1 MLGADNQSRFPPPG
15 TFSGPIE
22 ARAGNGVIDWRAR
35 DPCAEDLDG
44 GTMTKARQDRLLALL
59 GRDAD
64 WATAASLADLLGVT
78 PRSIRSYVTAVNA
91 RVPSGLAIESGPSGY
106 RAGPDAAAALRAT
119 GTDAGTP
126 RDRLHTLV
134 RALLDSEDGI
144 DVFATADALHV
155 SAATLDA
162 DLARVRGLLGGTE
175 LTLERSA
182 STARLRG
189 TEMAQRRLLSK
200 LAHDEMDA
208 GSFDLD
214 ALRRTL
220 GTGSVGAQAFGPFKA
235 ELVTELGGMGYFVNE
250 FGIGDVVMH
259 IAIAADRITR
269 DRALEGTVAEP
280 SDAHR
285 AVAEL
290 LGRLTRVHLGVE
302 LGAGDRQHLATLVLT
317 RVVAPGA
324 QRGSDDARA
333 RVDSEVE
340 STVRDIVERAA
351 AEFLVDIAHE
361 DFVLRLALHVQN
373 LLHRSREQAWSR
385 NPLTR
390 SLKSTYP
397 MIFEV
402 AVFIASDLHERLGI
416 PILDDEIAYIAMHI
430 GGRLE
435 RSRRADS
442 LLTATI
448 VCPGYYELHELLRS
462 SVDRSLGQAIEVV
475 GVETR
480 VDPDWA
486 SIDTDLILTTID
498 AATPGDRIVRIQP
511 FLTDADVDR
520 VQLAA
525 GRIRRG
531 RRLARLRSDLERY
544 FDPSAFVRG
553 LDADRAEAGVI
564 RQLGGLLVA
573 QGVIDDDYVARTLA
587 REELSSTAF
596 TDALAVPHAIGMTA
610 TRTHI
615 AIGIAD
621 PSIPWGEG
629 RVQVVALVAF
639 SEADR
644 EAFQTV
650 FEQFVE
656 VFSERDS
663 VQRIVRRGTDFASF
677 LDELVAVIDG

>member
-1 MLGADNQSRFPPPG
+1 
-15 TFSGPIE
+15 
-22 ARAGNGVIDWRAR
+22 
-35 DPCAEDLDG
+35 
-44 GTMTKARQDRLLALL
+44 MTRARQDRLLGLL
-59 GRDAD
+59 VRDGD
-64 WATAASLADLLGVT
+64 WVTAATLADLLGVT
-78 PRSIRSYVTAVNA
+78 PRSVRSYVTAVNA
-91 RVPSGLAIESGPSGY
+91 RVAPGVAIESGPQGY
-106 RAGPDAAAALRAT
+106 RAGPDAATALRVN
-119 GTDAGTP
+119 GDAGTP

-134 RALLDSEDGI
+134 RALLDSPDGI
-144 DVFATADALHV
+144 DVFQTADELHV
-155 SAATLDA
+155 SPATLDA

-189 TEMAQRRLLSK
+189 TEIAQRRLLSR

-208 GSFDLD
+208 GSFDLA

-220 GTGSVGAQAFGPFKA
+220 GEGSVGARAFGPFKT
-235 ELVTELGGMGYFVNE
+235 ELVARLGELGWFVNE
-250 FGIGDVVMH
+250 FGMGDVVMH
-259 IAIAADRITR
+259 IAIAADRVSH
-269 DRALEGTVAEP
+269 DRPLEAARADPRPEQADVAAILGEL
-280 SDAHR
+280 
-285 AVAEL
+285 AE
-290 LGRLTRVHLGVE
+290 RHLGVR
-302 LGAGDRQHLATLVLT
+302 LGSGDLSHLASLVLT

-324 QRGSDDARA
+324 ERADSARA
-333 RVDSEVE
+333 RARAELEPEVE
-340 STVRDIVERAA
+340 QAVRDVVDEAA
-351 AEFLVDIAHE
+351 AEFLVDIVHE
-361 DFVLRLALHVQN
+361 DFILRLALHVQN
-373 LLHRSREQAWSR
+373 LRQRAREQAWSR

-402 AVFIASDLHERLGI
+402 AVFIANGLHERLGI
-416 PILDDEIAYIAMHI
+416 PLLDDEIAYIAMHV

-435 RSRRADS
+435 RSRRADD

-480 VDPDWA
+480 VDPDWD
-486 SIDTDLILTTID
+486 SIDTDLVLTTID
-498 AATPGDRIVRIQP
+498 PPVPGDRIVRIQP
-511 FLTDADVDR
+511 FLTDSDIER
-520 VQLAA
+520 VQTAA
-525 GRIRRG
+525 GRIRRS
-531 RRLARLRSDLERY
+531 RRLARLRAELERY
-544 FDPSAFVRG
+544 FDASAFVRG
-553 LDADRAEAGVI
+553 LDADAGEEGVI
-564 RQLGGLLVA
+564 RLLGERLIA
-573 QGVIDDDYVARTLA
+573 QGVIDAGYVERAIQ
-587 REELSSTAF
+587 REGLSSTAF

-610 TRTHI
+610 ARTAI

-621 PSIPWGEG
+621 PSIPWGDG

-639 SEADR
+639 SETDR

-663 VQRIVRRGTDFASF
+663 VQRIVRRATDFGGF

>member
-1 MLGADNQSRFPPPG
+1 
-15 TFSGPIE
+15 
-22 ARAGNGVIDWRAR
+22 
-35 DPCAEDLDG
+35 
-44 GTMTKARQDRLLALL
+44 MTRARQDRLLGLL
-59 GRDAD
+59 VRDGD
-64 WATAASLADLLGVT
+64 WATAATLADALGVT
-78 PRSIRSYVTAVNA
+78 PRSIRSYVTAANA
-91 RVPSGLAIESGPSGY
+91 RVAPGVAIESGPQGY
-106 RAGPDAAAALRAT
+106 RAGADASAALRAG

-134 RALLDSEDGI
+134 RALLDAPDGI
-144 DVFATADALHV
+144 DVFEFADRLHV

-189 TEMAQRRLLSK
+189 TEMAQRRLLSR

-208 GSFDLD
+208 GSFDLA

-220 GTGSVGAQAFGPFKA
+220 GEDSVGAAAFGPFKA
-235 ELVTELGGMGYFVNE
+235 DLVSELGAMGYFVNE
-250 FGIGDVVMH
+250 IGIADVVMH
-259 IAIAADRITR
+259 IAIAADRVAQDRGLESAAPDLRPALQEIAAVLDRLARR
-269 DRALEGTVAEP
+269 D
-280 SDAHR
+280 
-285 AVAEL
+285 
-290 LGRLTRVHLGVE
+290 LGVE
-302 LGAGDRQHLATLVLT
+302 LGAGDLQHLATLVLT
-317 RVVAPGA
+317 RVVAPGDEA
-324 QRGSDDARA
+324 PADQARA
-333 RVDSEVE
+333 RLDPGIEAA
-340 STVRDIVERAA
+340 VRDVVGTAA

-373 LLHRSREQAWSR
+373 LQHRAREQAWSR

-402 AVFIASDLHERLGI
+402 AVFIASRLQERLGI
-416 PILDDEIAYIAMHI
+416 PLPDDEIAYIAMHV

-435 RSRRADS
+435 RSRRADQ

-448 VCPGYYELHELLRS
+448 VCPGYYDLHELLRS
-462 SVDRSLGQAIEVV
+462 SVARSLGQAIEVV

-486 SIDTDLILTTID
+486 SIDTDLVLTTID
-498 AATPGDRIVRIQP
+498 PAVPADRIVKIQP
-511 FLTDADVDR
+511 FLTDADIER
-520 VQLAA
+520 VQAAA
-525 GRIRRG
+525 GRIRRS
-531 RRLARLRSDLERY
+531 RRLARLRLELERY
-544 FDPSAFVRG
+544 FAPAAFVRG
-553 LDADRAEAGVI
+553 LDASAAEEGVI
-564 RQLGGLLVA
+564 RTLGGTLIA
-573 QGVIDDDYVARTLA
+573 QGVIDEDYVTRAIE
-587 REELSSTAF
+587 RERLSSTAF

-610 TRTHI
+610 TRTSI

-621 PSIPWGEG
+621 PSIPWGDG

-639 SEADR
+639 SETDR

-663 VQRIVRRGTDFASF
+663 VQRIVRRATDFGGF

>member
-1 MLGADNQSRFPPPG
+1 M
-15 TFSGPIE
+15 
-22 ARAGNGVIDWRAR
+22 VDWSHDR
-35 DPCAEDLDG
+35 DPTATVEDNV
-44 GTMTKARQDRLLALL
+44 TRARQDRLLALL
-59 GRDAD
+59 TRDGE
-64 WATAASLADLLGVT
+64 WATAASLADVLGVT
-78 PRSIRSYVTAVNA
+78 PRSIRSYVTALNA
-91 RVPSGLAIESGPSGY
+91 RVPAGNAVESSPLGY
-106 RAGPDAAAALRAT
+106 RAGASAAAALRVGSSFET
-119 GTDAGTP
+119 GTP

-134 RALLDSEDGI
+134 RALLASADGI
-144 DVFATADALHV
+144 DVFATADDLHV
-155 SAATLDA
+155 STATLDA

-189 TEMAQRRLLSK
+189 TEAAQRRLLSR

-208 GSFDLD
+208 GLFDLD

-220 GTGSVGAQAFGPFKA
+220 GEGSVGAKAFGPFKA
-235 ELVTELGGMGYFVNE
+235 ELVAELGALGYFVNE
-250 FGIGDVVMH
+250 IGIGDVVMH
-259 IAIAADRITR
+259 IAIAADRIAH
-269 DRALEGTVAEP
+269 DRALERTSADGSVPAAEVG
-280 SDAHR
+280 A
-285 AVAEL
+285 L
-290 LGRLTRVHLGVE
+290 LDRLTLRHLGVQ
-302 LGAGDRQHLATLVLT
+302 LGAGDRDHLATLVLT

-324 QRGSDDARA
+324 PAADDARA
-333 RVDSEVE
+333 RLDPEVE
-340 STVRDIVERAA
+340 ASVRTVVERAA

-361 DFVLRLALHVQN
+361 DFILRLALHVQN
-373 LLHRSREQAWSR
+373 LLHRAKEQAWSR

-390 SLKSTYP
+390 SLKATYP

-402 AVFIASDLHERLGI
+402 AVYIASGLQQSLGI
-416 PILDDEIAYIAMHI
+416 PILDDEIAYIAMHV

-435 RSRRADS
+435 RSRRADQ

-480 VDPDWA
+480 VDPDWD
-486 SIDTDLILTTID
+486 SIDTDLVLTTID
-498 AATPGDRIVRIQP
+498 PIRPSERLVRIQP
-511 FLTDADVDR
+511 FLTDADVER
-520 VQLAA
+520 VQAAA

-531 RRLARLRSDLERY
+531 RRLARLRTELERY
-544 FDPSAFVRG
+544 FDPAAFIRG
-553 LDADRAEAGVI
+553 LDATVGEAGLI
-564 RQLGGLLVA
+564 RQLGSLLVA
-573 QGVIDDDYVARTLA
+573 QDVIDADYVERAID
-587 REELSSTAF
+587 REGLSSTAF
-596 TDALAVPHAIGMTA
+596 TDALAVPHAMGMTA
-610 TRTHI
+610 ARTRI

-621 PSIPWGEG
+621 PSIPWGDG
-629 RVQVVALVAF
+629 RVQVVAFVAF
-639 SEADR
+639 SETDR